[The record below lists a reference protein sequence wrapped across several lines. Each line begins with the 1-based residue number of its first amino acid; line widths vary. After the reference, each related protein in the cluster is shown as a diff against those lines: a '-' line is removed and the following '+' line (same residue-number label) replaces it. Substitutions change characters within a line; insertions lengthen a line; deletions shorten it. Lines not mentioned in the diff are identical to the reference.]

1 MLPVFLLDTV
11 NFCLHCLW
19 ARNDTQWHIY
29 IRSSGFNVAHTRIH
43 ILFYQFG
50 CTSHCS
56 ILVLDLAQ
64 YVERFSFT
72 EFNFISFYSICTTYL
87 CHFHYFI
94 ILYQFFRPV
103 VCVRVCLLNIEN
115 IKYELRWWLCER
127 LQFHPSIHSTL
138 LWIITIAGHCKTCS
152 AHWIRIQIWV
162 KCDLLLLDWCD
173 EQFLSTAPVLMDAFH
188 NFTKSVCFFVSFIY

>member
-1 MLPVFLLDTV
+1 MRALALAPRFFIGYCQFLSALFV
-11 NFCLHCLW
+11 SSK
-19 ARNDTQWHIY
+19 WHSMAYIY

-103 VCVRVCLLNIEN
+103 VCVFV
-115 IKYELRWWLCER
+115 KYW
-127 LQFHPSIHSTL
+127 
-138 LWIITIAGHCKTCS
+138 KYK
-152 AHWIRIQIWV
+152 IRIALVALWTLAIPFEHTQHTV
-162 KCDLLLLDWCD
+162 VNNNNSRTLQNLQRTLNSDSN
-173 EQFLSTAPVLMDAFH
+173 LS
-188 NFTKSVCFFVSFIY
+188 

>member
-1 MLPVFLLDTV
+1 MDWCTKIKACEQQKK
-11 NFCLHCLW
+11 NETTQNQRIQY
-19 ARNDTQWHIY
+19 ARVSSCSPFFYWILSIFVCIVCELEMTLNGIYIY

-72 EFNFISFYSICTTYL
+72 EFNFISFYSFCTTYL

-103 VCVRVCLLNIEN
+103 VCVCVC
-115 IKYELRWWLCER
+115 
-127 LQFHPSIHSTL
+127 
-138 LWIITIAGHCKTCS
+138 
-152 AHWIRIQIWV
+152 
-162 KCDLLLLDWCD
+162 
-173 EQFLSTAPVLMDAFH
+173 
-188 NFTKSVCFFVSFIY
+188 VC